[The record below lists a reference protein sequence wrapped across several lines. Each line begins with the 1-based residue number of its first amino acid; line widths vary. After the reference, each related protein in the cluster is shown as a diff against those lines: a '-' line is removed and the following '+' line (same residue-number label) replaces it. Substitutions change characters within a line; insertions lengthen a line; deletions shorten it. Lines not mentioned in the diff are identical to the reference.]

1 MKRADKYPLIDP
13 RLPRL
18 YSRIIEAA
26 NQLRASRSIDNSIHH
41 AEVRAARIE
50 SLQPWALREAALEA
64 ELLAPAL
71 PPSPVTSGPELAVSA
86 SAD

>member
-18 YSRIIEAA
+18 YSRILEAA
-26 NQLRASRSIDNSIHH
+26 NELRASRSIDNSLHH
-41 AEVRAARIE
+41 AEVRAKRIE

-64 ELLAPAL
+64 ELSKNRPDDPAPTLAKLPEPAA
-71 PPSPVTSGPELAVSA
+71 TS
-86 SAD
+86 

>member
-1 MKRADKYPLIDP
+1 VKRADKYPAIDP

-26 NQLRASRSIDNSIHH
+26 NALRASRSIDNSLHH

-50 SLQPWALREAALEA
+50 SLQPWALMEAALEA
-64 ELLAPAL
+64 ELSKNRSV
-71 PPSPVTSGPELAVSA
+71 PSLTPDAAVSGV
-86 SAD
+86 